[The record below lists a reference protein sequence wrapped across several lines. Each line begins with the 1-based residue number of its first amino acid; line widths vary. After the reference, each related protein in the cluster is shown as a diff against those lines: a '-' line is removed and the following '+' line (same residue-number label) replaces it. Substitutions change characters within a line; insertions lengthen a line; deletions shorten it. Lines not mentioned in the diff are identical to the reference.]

1 MLKEFF
7 ELDIRFHVTPPLLIS
22 FAKCLFNHRDLR
34 FIFLTSNLCLFINTN
49 LLEKRIKFHKK
60 NRKFFCGQDFLFRY
74 IILGKGQFPSEP
86 GIFLHQLRVGFR
98 CLERLIGCSFFLG

>member
-60 NRKFFCGQDFLFRY
+60 RPNFDERHQMFGQLLINEFVLLFDFF
-74 IILGKGQFPSEP
+74 
-86 GIFLHQLRVGFR
+86 
-98 CLERLIGCSFFLG
+98 

>member
-34 FIFLTSNLCLFINTN
+34 FIFLPPICVY
-49 LLEKRIKFHKK
+49 LLIRIF
-60 NRKFFCGQDFLFRY
+60 
-74 IILGKGQFPSEP
+74 
-86 GIFLHQLRVGFR
+86 
-98 CLERLIGCSFFLG
+98 

>member
-7 ELDIRFHVTPPLLIS
+7 EMDIRFHVTPPLLIF

-49 LLEKRIKFHKK
+49 LLEKRIKFFHLFLIICLRRESVV
-60 NRKFFCGQDFLFRY
+60 NREY
-74 IILGKGQFPSEP
+74 INNISLKQ
-86 GIFLHQLRVGFR
+86 IVYN
-98 CLERLIGCSFFLG
+98 SFVWSVNLCF

>member
-34 FIFLTSNLCLFINTN
+34 FIFLTSNLRLCINTN
-49 LLEKRIKFHKK
+49 LLEKRIKFLHLFLIICLRRENVV
-60 NRKFFCGQDFLFRY
+60 NREY
-74 IILGKGQFPSEP
+74 INNISLKQ
-86 GIFLHQLRVGFR
+86 IVYN
-98 CLERLIGCSFFLG
+98 SFVWSVNLCF

>member
-22 FAKCLFNHRDLR
+22 FAKCLFNYRDLR

-60 NRKFFCGQDFLFRY
+60 TANFFAVKTFYFDTLF
-74 IILGKGQFPSEP
+74 
-86 GIFLHQLRVGFR
+86 
-98 CLERLIGCSFFLG
+98 